1 MQGDGPS
8 AACRGIVF
16 KGNLGIVADV
26 KLEVF
31 TIIMSIDG
39 AAVSIFRL
47 PKLSSCVVV
56 VELNFLPCVGNA

>member
-26 KLEVF
+26 KLEVII
-31 TIIMSIDG
+31 IIMSIDG

-56 VELNFLPCVGNA
+56 VELNFLLCVGNA

>member
-16 KGNLGIVADV
+16 KGNLDIVAYV
-26 KLEVF
+26 KLEVII
-31 TIIMSIDG
+31 IIMSIDG

-56 VELNFLPCVGNA
+56 VELNFLLCVVNA

>member
-47 PKLSSCVVV
+47 LKLSSCVVV
-56 VELNFLPCVGNA
+56 VELNFLLCVGNA

>member
-56 VELNFLPCVGNA
+56 VELNFLLCVGNA

>member
-1 MQGDGPS
+1 MQGHGPS

-56 VELNFLPCVGNA
+56 VELNFLLCVGNA

>member
-47 PKLSSCVVV
+47 MKLSCCFVA
-56 VELNFLPCVGNA
+56 VEADFLLCIGNA

>member
-31 TIIMSIDG
+31 TIIMSLDG

-56 VELNFLPCVGNA
+56 VELNFLLCVGNA